1 MNVPN
6 LKFDFADSTSPVQ
19 MAIEQ
24 VLGAMLPNEEAEMV
38 TIFMIHGSPM
48 HNDMSNWEPRL
59 AAALRM
65 YSVSDPLV
73 LIGLIRPDQAKL
85 GESPAFQALVA
96 RPRVRYVDVIGNFL
110 PGTIQA
116 INEVR
121 CAQAI
126 PLTPV
131 QQLCELRLRISQTEL
146 GYIRHDLK
154 YAPSGSDKEKQ
165 LLARARQAGL
175 SGDDRTLRAAL
186 ESTATV
192 PAELVCRG
200 QRFAGIFCDVEG
212 TLLKADGTVN
222 SHVHG
227 LLQEAATTG
236 RAVTVWTG
244 GDPVYITGKLQQA
257 GLTYQVVRKGDFVG
271 ATVEEAIDDNLD
283 ALREEYKITAER
295 ERDARTL
302 AL

>member
-1 MNVPN
+1 
-6 LKFDFADSTSPVQ
+6 
-19 MAIEQ
+19 
-24 VLGAMLPNEEAEMV
+24 LPC
-38 TIFMIHGSPM
+38 
-48 HNDMSNWEPRL
+48 
-59 AAALRM
+59 
-65 YSVSDPLV
+65 
-73 LIGLIRPDQAKL
+73 
-85 GESPAFQALVA
+85 
-96 RPRVRYVDVIGNFL
+96 
-110 PGTIQA
+110 TIQA

-126 PLTPV
+126 TLTPV
-131 QQLCELRLRISQTEL
+131 QQLRELRLRISTTEL

-154 YAPSGSDKEKQ
+154 YAPAGSDKEQQ

-175 SGDDRTLRAAL
+175 SGTDQELRAFL
-186 ESTATV
+186 ESATALS
-192 PAELVCRG
+192 AELVCRG

-212 TLLKADGTVN
+212 TLLKVDGTVN
-222 SHVHG
+222 SRVYG
-227 LLQEAATTG
+227 LLQEAATIG

-244 GDPVYITGKLQQA
+244 SDPAYIAGKLQQA
-257 GLTYQVVRKGDFVG
+257 GLTYQVVRKGDFAG